1 MNLSKTYVQV
11 PKYKNT
17 VSLQMTLDNDFNVPD
32 SKPDIERL
40 IPEKGRL
47 NIRDIKAAKDK
58 CMIRGELVF
67 GVLYMGDEGNGQ
79 LQSIEGTIPFEE
91 TVNMD
96 GLDDMDTIS
105 LRWDMEDLRTGM
117 INSRKISVRS
127 ILVFHV
133 HGLRMGEEEVAM
145 ALENS

>member
-40 IPEKGRL
+40 IQEKGRL

-58 CMIRGELVF
+58 CTIRGELIF
-67 GVLYMGDEGNGQ
+67 GVLYMGY
-79 LQSIEGTIPFEE
+79 
-91 TVNMD
+91 
-96 GLDDMDTIS
+96 
-105 LRWDMEDLRTGM
+105 
-117 INSRKISVRS
+117 
-127 ILVFHV
+127 
-133 HGLRMGEEEVAM
+133 
-145 ALENS
+145 